1 MKEHKEVSALLQQA
15 KQERRC
21 CYGTSDAQRR
31 ALKRRLHA
39 GELVSP
45 YKNLYAD
52 RTLWNTMTRE
62 QQSLQVIRALSAIH
76 PQWVFAGLSAACVYG
91 LQHNYSLHDGTV
103 HIASK
108 SGIGGGDEAR
118 LNRIY
123 INRIP
128 TRKHNGILLTTPART
143 LLDCAAFPF
152 PQALP
157 IYDSALRKSL
167 TTIEEVQ
174 SLMIQSVCDEVSVT
188 KLLKYADPL
197 SENGGESLMRGQITE
212 LSFGIPLLQVQFMN
226 PDNPAMSYRVD
237 FCWTSATRIAQA
249 SRRKWSTTADVI
261 GISGNRASPKSSMC
275 SMRICYA
282 PSILRPSC
290 SRPVCPKSGEDR
302 PHFVKTVRLRRL
314 SVRSSRDETPFR
326 ENRTLRTRP
335 SEGRLDNLLTT
346 EWYLKNGDIPPETP
360 RAE

>member
-108 SGIGGGDEAR
+108 SGIAG
-118 LNRIY
+118 
-123 INRIP
+123 
-128 TRKHNGILLTTPART
+128 
-143 LLDCAAFPF
+143 
-152 PQALP
+152 
-157 IYDSALRKSL
+157 
-167 TTIEEVQ
+167 
-174 SLMIQSVCDEVSVT
+174 
-188 KLLKYADPL
+188 
-197 SENGGESLMRGQITE
+197 
-212 LSFGIPLLQVQFMN
+212 
-226 PDNPAMSYRVD
+226 
-237 FCWTSATRIAQA
+237 
-249 SRRKWSTTADVI
+249 
-261 GISGNRASPKSSMC
+261 
-275 SMRICYA
+275 
-282 PSILRPSC
+282 
-290 SRPVCPKSGEDR
+290 
-302 PHFVKTVRLRRL
+302 
-314 SVRSSRDETPFR
+314 
-326 ENRTLRTRP
+326 
-335 SEGRLDNLLTT
+335 
-346 EWYLKNGDIPPETP
+346 
-360 RAE
+360 